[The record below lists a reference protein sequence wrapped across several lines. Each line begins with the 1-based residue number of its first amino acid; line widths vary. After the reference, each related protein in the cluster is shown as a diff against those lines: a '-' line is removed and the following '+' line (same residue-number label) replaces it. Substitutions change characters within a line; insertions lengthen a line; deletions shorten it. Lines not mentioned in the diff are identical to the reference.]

1 MKDLIRSIQDLF
13 SSKSNVTTLPVA
25 EEKDNIMYKQIQE
38 CRDAHDVLLS
48 PDVTY
53 FDLAEQPSSMDDQ
66 WDKYIY
72 VNIKDFDLSI
82 CIDLASGHGRNTN
95 KLKEYAKQIHLV
107 DVNKSCI
114 DACKK
119 RFGERDEKC
128 SFFYYVNDGHTLKE
142 ISSSTIQFI
151 YSWDAMV
158 HFDKLVVKD
167 YIKEFFRVLKSGG
180 YGFVHHSNYG
190 VINSS
195 HDWMQNPGW
204 RTNMTAELFVDYC
217 NEVGLK
223 IVKQQFIHDNLD
235 CISIIFKP

>member
-1 MKDLIRSIQDLF
+1 MKKLIKSIQNLF
-13 SSKSNVTTLPVA
+13 SSKSNVVSA
-25 EEKDNIMYKQIQE
+25 SISDKKEEIMYKQIQE
-38 CRDAHDVLLS
+38 CRDTHDVLLG

-53 FDLAEQPSSMDDQ
+53 FDLAEPAMDDQ
-66 WDKYIY
+66 WNEHIY
-72 VNIKDFDLSI
+72 PNIKDFDLSI

-95 KLKEYAKQIHLV
+95 KLREYSKEIHLV
-107 DVNKSCI
+107 DVNQSCI

-119 RFGERDEKC
+119 RFGEKDEKC

-142 ISSSTIQFI
+142 ISSNTMQFI

-167 YIKEFFRVLKSGG
+167 YVKEFFRVLRSGG

-195 HDWMQNPGW
+195 HEWMNNPGW
-204 RTNMTAELFVDYC
+204 RTNMTAQLFVDYC
-217 NEVGLK
+217 NEAGLK
-223 IVKQQFIHDNLD
+223 IVKQQLINNDLD
-235 CISIIFKP
+235 CISIFCKP